1 MALGAVVPPPSILFL
16 CTGNAARS
24 VMAGAMLAS
33 ARPEATVVTAGTHVI
48 DGQPM
53 SRRTRQAMATLGFA
67 ADRHRSA
74 QLVPA
79 SLGAF
84 DLVVAMAGEHVA
96 YVRRRHPEV
105 ADRCA
110 TLRRLVRDLPGPEG
124 GPLAE
129 RVVTLGLAGVEVEG
143 WEDVDD
149 PAGGD
154 KGTYARCAESLH
166 GLIAGLAP
174 RL

>member
-1 MALGAVVPPPSILFL
+1 MPPEAAPPASILFL

-24 VMAGAMLAS
+24 VMAGAMLA
-33 ARPEATVVTAGTHVI
+33 AVLPDAAVVTAGTHVI

-53 SRRTRQAMATLGFA
+53 SRRTRDAMATLGFA

-79 SLGAF
+79 SLAAA
-84 DLVVAMAGEHVA
+84 DLVVAMAREHVA
-96 YVRRRHPEV
+96 YVRRCHPEA

-110 TLRRLVRDLPGPEG
+110 TLRRLARDLPGPSA

-129 RVVTLGLAGVEVEG
+129 RVAALDLALVETEG

-154 KGTYARCAESLH
+154 EGTYARCAETLH
-166 GLIAGLAP
+166 HLISELAP